1 MSRYVAFDVETPNYA
16 NDRMS
21 AIGVAVLEDGKLT
34 DTFYSLINPECRF
47 DSFNI
52 SLTKITPYMVSDQP
66 TFPELWERLLEYME
80 GSILVAH
87 NAPFDMSVLGKCL
100 RDYGI
105 RWKRLQDYVCTCQI
119 GRRVLPGLPSHRLDA
134 MAEYYSLPLDHHNAK
149 SDTLACAGLLQNY
162 MKSGVELSGFLRT
175 YDFDR
180 LRTVR
185 DPEPQPEDPMLQSAT
200 KENLL

>member
-1 MSRYVAFDVETPNYA
+1 MSRYVVFDVETPNYA

-21 AIGVAVLEDGKLT
+21 AIGVAVLEDGVVT

-52 SLTKITPYMVSDQP
+52 SLTKITPYMVAEQP
-66 TFPELWERLLEYME
+66 TFPELWDRLRDYMD
-80 GSILVAH
+80 GSILAAH

-119 GRRVLPGLPSHRLDA
+119 GRRVLPLLPNHRLDT
-134 MAEYYSLPLDHHNAK
+134 MAAYYALSLDHHNAK

-175 YDFDR
+175 YDLSQ

-185 DPEPQPEDPMLQSAT
+185 DPEPQPEELMNQSVT
-200 KENLL
+200 KENAL

>member
-21 AIGVAVLEDGKLT
+21 AIGIVVVEDGEIT

-52 SLTKITPYMVSDQP
+52 SLTKITPYMVADQP
-66 TFPELWERLLEYME
+66 TFPELWERLRFYFEK
-80 GSILVAH
+80 GILAAH

-105 RWKRLQDYVCTCQI
+105 AWRREQDYVCTCQI
-119 GRRVLPGLPSHRLDA
+119 GRRVLPQLSSHGLDA
-134 MAEYYSLPLDHHNAK
+134 MADYYALPLDHHNAK

-162 MKSGVELSGFLRT
+162 LKAGVDVSRFLRT
-175 YDFDR
+175 YDFST
-180 LRTVR
+180 LRTLHGPRPLPV
-185 DPEPQPEDPMLQSAT
+185 
-200 KENLL
+200 

>member
-1 MSRYVAFDVETPNYA
+1 MARFVAFDVETPNYA

-21 AIGVAVLEDGKLT
+21 AIGVAVLEDGALME
-34 DTFYSLINPECRF
+34 TFYSLINPETRF

-52 SLTKITPYMVSDQP
+52 ALTKITPYMVADQP
-66 TFPELWERLLEYME
+66 TFPEIWDQLRAYME
-80 GSILVAH
+80 GAVLVAH

-119 GRRVLPGLPSHRLDA
+119 GRRVLPQLPSHRLDA
-134 MAEYYSLPLDHHNAK
+134 MAAYYAIPLDHHNAK

-162 MKSGVELSGFLRT
+162 LQTGVDPASFLRT
-175 YDFDR
+175 YDFSQ
-180 LRTVR
+180 LKTVR
-185 DPEPQPEDPMLQSAT
+185 DPELIP
-200 KENLL
+200 K